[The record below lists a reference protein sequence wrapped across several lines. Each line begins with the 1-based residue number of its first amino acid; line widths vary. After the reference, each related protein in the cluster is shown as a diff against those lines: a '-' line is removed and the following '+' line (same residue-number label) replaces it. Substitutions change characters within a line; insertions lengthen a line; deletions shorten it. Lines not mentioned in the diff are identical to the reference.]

1 MNNYEINKGTLAII
15 PVGENLS
22 TVIEEDNIIN
32 ITKPSQEI
40 IEESC
45 KFFGS
50 SYEGRLEGTKKILG
64 FNYKIPII
72 IEESNDIIFFPTSS
86 PRNSDCHWISLNKI
100 QNIKKN
106 KKTTKIIFKTGQEIS
121 LNISYYSLENQIFR
135 ATRLQSII
143 RDRKYA

>member
-86 PRNSDCHWISLNKI
+86 PRNSDCHWISLNQI